1 MDIAKRIDAVPW
13 IHNNKLIVMHIRD
26 EDREMSKR
34 LHEDYNNDD
43 GGEARDT
50 ITTGFNDYV
59 VRLDML

>member
-1 MDIAKRIDAVPW
+1 
-13 IHNNKLIVMHIRD
+13 MHIRD